1 MTEEAKALTRR
12 TAVSALV
19 VLLALLLL
27 RSLLPWVVTAVLL
40 WWLWRTL
47 SR

>member
-12 TAVSALV
+12 TAVSLLV
-19 VLLALLLL
+19 VLVTLLVF
-27 RSLLPWVVTAVLL
+27 RALLPWILL
-40 WWLWRTL
+40 GLVAWWLWRTL